1 MLYQDVPAPMMRFS
15 VLASGSSGN
24 ASLLEFNGFGLL
36 IDAGLGPRLLAARL
50 DAIGSSWR
58 AVNAV
63 LLTHTH
69 GDHWKDHT
77 LGAFLRGRVPLYC
90 HADHFRELQALGM
103 NFAHLLGADLV
114 RTYEAERELPLTPHL
129 VCRPIEVMHD
139 SEPTFGFRFDAT
151 EGLFGAGWSL
161 AYLSDLGCW
170 SAELVEAVANVDVLA
185 LEFNHDE
192 EMERT
197 SRRPAMLIE
206 RVLGDM
212 GHLSNAQAV
221 EFLRAILNASG
232 PNSPHH
238 LVQLH
243 LSHECNRPYLA
254 QAAARQVALD
264 APRPMAI
271 HTASQHQ
278 AGPTITLNLAEPAV
292 RRSARPAFRLS
303 KPAATQPSL
312 PGME

>member
-1 MLYQDVPAPMMRFS
+1 MMRFT
-15 VLASGSSGN
+15 VLASGSGGN

-36 IDAGLGPRLLAARL
+36 IDAGLGPRLLGARL
-50 DAIGSSWR
+50 ASVGASWR
-58 AVNAV
+58 SVNAV

-69 GDHWKDHT
+69 GDHWKDYT
-77 LGAFLRGRVPLYC
+77 LRLLLQQQIPLYC
-90 HADHFRELQALGM
+90 HADHFRELQALG
-103 NFAHLLGADLV
+103 NAFRNLLASDLV
-114 RTYEAERELPLTPHL
+114 RTYDRDRDLMLTPHL
-129 VCRPIEVMHD
+129 TCRPLEVIHD

-161 AYLSDLGCW
+161 AYLADLGCW
-170 SAELVEAVANVDVLA
+170 SSALAETIAAVDVLA

-197 SRRPAMLIE
+197 SRRPMELIE
-206 RVLGDM
+206 RVLGDA
-212 GHLSNAQAV
+212 GHLSNTQAAD
-221 EFLRAILNASG
+221 FLRAILDASG
-232 PNSPHH
+232 ESSPHH

-243 LSHECNRPYLA
+243 LSRDCNRPYLA
-254 QAAARQVALD
+254 QSAARQVALD

-278 AGPTITLNLAEPAV
+278 ATPTITLNLSDGIA
-292 RRSARPAFRLS
+292 RRPARPAFRAS
-303 KPAATQPSL
+303 KPALTQPSL

>member
-1 MLYQDVPAPMMRFS
+1 MMRFS

-50 DAIGSSWR
+50 AAVGATWR
-58 AVNAV
+58 IVSAV

-77 LGAFLRGRVPLYC
+77 LGALLRGRVPLYC
-90 HADHFRELQALGM
+90 HREHFRELQAHGM
-103 NFAHLLGADLV
+103 NFAHLLEADLV
-114 RTYEAERELPLTPHL
+114 RTYEREQDLTLTPHL
-129 VCRPIEVMHD
+129 TCRPLEVLHD

-170 SAELVEAVANVDVLA
+170 SEALAEAAANVDVLA
-185 LEFNHDE
+185 LEFNHDI
-192 EMERT
+192 EMERG
-197 SRRPAMLIE
+197 SRRPAVLIE
-206 RVLGDM
+206 RVLSDM
-212 GHLSNAQAV
+212 GHLSNAQAAD
-221 EFLRAILNASG
+221 FLRAILNASG

-243 LSHECNRPYLA
+243 LSRECNRPYLA

-264 APRPMAI
+264 APRPLAI
-271 HTASQHQ
+271 HTASQYQ
-278 AGPTITLNLAEPAV
+278 AGPTITLNLADAAP
-292 RRSARPAFRLS
+292 RRAPRSAFRLS
-303 KPAATQPSL
+303 KPPATQPSL

>member
-1 MLYQDVPAPMMRFS
+1 MMRFS
-15 VLASGSSGN
+15 VLASGSGGN

-50 DAIGSSWR
+50 AAIGASWR
-58 AVNAV
+58 SVNAV

-69 GDHWKDHT
+69 SDHWKDYT
-77 LGAFLRGRVPLYC
+77 LGVLVRGQIPLYC
-90 HADHFRELQALGM
+90 HAGHFRELQALG
-103 NFAHLLGADLV
+103 NAFRGLLAADLV
-114 RTYEAERELPLTPHL
+114 RTYEREQDLTLTPHL
-129 VCRPIEVMHD
+129 VCRPLEVIHD

-161 AYLSDLGCW
+161 AYLADLGCW
-170 SAELVEAVANVDVLA
+170 STALAEAIASVDVLA

-197 SRRPAMLIE
+197 SRRPAVLID
-206 RVLGDM
+206 RVMSDA
-212 GHLSNAQAV
+212 GHLSNVQAAG
-221 EFLRAILNASG
+221 FLRAILNASG
-232 PNSPHH
+232 PASPHH

-243 LSHECNRPYLA
+243 LSRECNRPYLA
-254 QAAARQVALD
+254 QSAARQVALD
-264 APRPMAI
+264 APRPLAI

-278 AGPTITLNLAEPAV
+278 VGPIITLNLSEPGV
-292 RRSARPAFRLS
+292 RRPSRPAFRVS
-303 KPAATQPSL
+303 KSAQTQPSL